1 MTTPVP
7 LSTLP
12 QAPTSS
18 SAKLRVLDL
27 YCCAGGA
34 AMGYRRAGFDVVGV
48 DIAPQPHYPYP
59 FIQADVLEL
68 DPAWIAAFDV
78 VHASPPC
85 QRYTRLRHRY
95 TRNHHPDLIA
105 PTRALLEAAGRPYVI
120 ENVEDAKRLLID
132 PVMLCGL
139 MFPGLRVFRHRYFET
154 RGFSLE
160 QPTHP
165 SHRGVHCHT
174 LDKRKA
180 HYGSTDQ
187 WRDFVMVNGGGNSTV
202 AAAADAMGLTGRTL
216 TKQELNEAIPPAY
229 TEHIGRA
236 ALTALDPAHSHA
248 A

>member
-1 MTTPVP
+1 MRLPADTPSRP
-7 LSTLP
+7 RL
-12 QAPTSS
+12 
-18 SAKLRVLDL
+18 LDL

-34 AMGYRRAGFDVVGV
+34 ATGYRRAGFDVTGV

-59 FIQADVLEL
+59 FLQADVLTL
-68 DPAWIAAFDV
+68 DPTWIAGFDA

-95 TRNHHPDLIA
+95 ACNRHPDLIA
-105 PTRALLEAAGRPYVI
+105 PTRALLHAAGRPYVI
-120 ENVEDAKRLLID
+120 ENVEDAKHLLHD

-154 RGFSLE
+154 SGFTLN
-160 QPTHP
+160 PPAHR
-165 SHRGVHCHT
+165 SHRGMRCHT

-180 HYGSTDQ
+180 HYGSTNE

-202 AAAADAMGLTGRTL
+202 AAAADAMGMTGREL

-229 TEHIGRA
+229 THHIGQALRA
-236 ALTALDPAHSHA
+236 RLNVRGEA